1 MNKKNKNNE
10 RSKSL
15 TGPTKQSLPDVGVSL
30 SAQTGGA
37 LANPGKVLISA
48 AAFVVVIAGM
58 QAAVNII
65 IPFLLA
71 VFLAIISTPALFWMK
86 KRRISTFFAILIISL
101 VILAA
106 GLLVG
111 ALLATSIADF
121 TKTLPEYAKKL
132 EENFNLLLSWLES
145 KGVQVEKPLMD
156 YLRPDAAAAVKM
168 MRELLAQLGT
178 LLKNSFLIYLT
189 MVFILLEASAL
200 PSKIRQALDS
210 KETFDNLAHIA
221 DNVKRY
227 LALKTALS
235 LATGLLVMGLLIVLN
250 VSYPVVW
257 GLIAFLLNFVP
268 NIGSII
274 AAVPAV
280 ILALLQHGPGTAV
293 LALLGFLVI
302 NVSIGNFLEPRL
314 MGQRLGLSTLV
325 VFLSLIF
332 WGWVL
337 GPMGMLLSVPLTM
350 TVKIALQTN
359 KETRWMAMMLGSY
372 TPPASEEDSH
382 AAT

>member
-1 MNKKNKNNE
+1 MTTPQPKPAA
-10 RSKSL
+10 SD
-15 TGPTKQSLPDVGVSL
+15 TGAVLPV
-30 SAQTGGA
+30 QTGGM
-37 LANPGKVLISA
+37 LARPGQFLISA
-48 AAFVVVIAGM
+48 AAFVVIVAGM

-86 KRRISTFFAILIISL
+86 KRGISTLFAILIISL
-101 VILAA
+101 VILFA
-106 GLLVG
+106 GLLVST
-111 ALLATSIADF
+111 LLATSIADF
-121 TKTLPEYAKKL
+121 TKTLPEYAKKF
-132 EENFNLLLSWLES
+132 EENFNLLLSWLQS
-145 KGVQVEKPLMD
+145 KGLQVEKPLTD

-178 LLKNSFLIYLT
+178 LLKNGFLIYLT
-189 MVFILLEASAL
+189 MVFILMEASAL
-200 PSKIRQALDS
+200 PSKIHQALNS
-210 KETFDNLAHIA
+210 KESYQNLAAIA

-250 VSYPVVW
+250 VNYPVVW

-268 NIGSII
+268 SIGSII

-280 ILALLQHGPGTAV
+280 ILALLQHGPGTAL
-293 LALLGFLVI
+293 LALLGYLII

-314 MGQRLGLSTLV
+314 MGQRLGLSALV

-372 TPPASEEDSH
+372 TAPPEEAPPA
-382 AAT
+382 AK

>member
-1 MNKKNKNNE
+1 MVLAA
-10 RSKSL
+10 SL
-15 TGPTKQSLPDVGVSL
+15 
-30 SAQTGGA
+30 
-37 LANPGKVLISA
+37 
-48 AAFVVVIAGM
+48 VVIVAGM

-86 KRRISTFFAILIISL
+86 KRGISTLFAILLISL

-106 GLLVG
+106 GLLIST
-111 ALLATSIADF
+111 LLATSIADF

-132 EENFNLLLSWLES
+132 EETFNLLITWLDS
-145 KGVQVEKPLMD
+145 KGIQVEKPLTD
-156 YLRPDAAAAVKM
+156 YLRPDSAAAVKM
-168 MRELLAQLGT
+168 MGELLTQLGT

-189 MVFILLEASAL
+189 MVFILMEASAL
-200 PSKIRQALDS
+200 PNKIHQALDS
-210 KETFDNLAHIA
+210 KETFENLSHIA
-221 DNVKRY
+221 NNVKRY

-235 LATGLLVMGLLIVLN
+235 LATGLLVMALLMVLKVN
-250 VSYPVVW
+250 YAVVW

-280 ILALLQHGPGTAV
+280 ILALLQHGPVTAG
-293 LALLGFLVI
+293 LALLGYLVI
-302 NVSIGNFLEPRL
+302 NISIGNFLEPRL
-314 MGQRLGLSTLV
+314 MGQRMGLSTLV

-350 TVKIALQTN
+350 AVKIVLQTN

-372 TPPASEEDSH
+372 TPPQEH
-382 AAT
+382 AAQ

>member
-1 MNKKNKNNE
+1 MTN
-10 RSKSL
+10 S
-15 TGPTKQSLPDVGVSL
+15 PTTQPSPDSGVPTPPSDHLQSPIKFLV
-30 SAQTGGA
+30 
-37 LANPGKVLISA
+37 SA
-48 AAFVVVIAGM
+48 ASFVVIVAGM

-86 KRRISTFFAILIISL
+86 KRKISTFFAILIISL
-101 VILAA
+101 VILAI
-106 GLLVG
+106 GILVG
-111 ALLATSIADF
+111 SLLAASITDF
-121 TKTLPEYAKKL
+121 TKTLPEYAKRL
-132 EENFNLLLSWLES
+132 EDNSNLLINWLDE
-145 KGVQVEKPLMD
+145 KGVDVQD
-156 YLRPDAAAAVKM
+156 SLRELIKPDASVVVKFF
-168 MRELLAQLGT
+168 RELLAQLGT
-178 LLKNSFLIYLT
+178 LLKNGFFIYLM
-189 MVFILLEASAL
+189 MVFMLMEASAL
-200 PSKIRQALDS
+200 PSKIREALNS
-210 KETFDNLAHIA
+210 EETFENLSQIA
-221 DNVKRY
+221 NNVKRY

-235 LATGLLVMGLLIVLN
+235 LATGLLVMGLLIVLKVN
-250 VSYPVVW
+250 YPVVW

-268 NIGSII
+268 NIGSLL

-280 ILALLQHGPGTAV
+280 LLALVQHGPATAIMT
-293 LALLGFLVI
+293 LLGYVII

-359 KETRWMAMMLGSY
+359 KETRWMAMLLGSY
-372 TPPASEEDSH
+372 NPPPTPEEGPSAS
-382 AAT
+382 A